1 MYARTGQR
9 AGMGRVARTYRL
21 QGLGRLG
28 SPFGRRAAVG
38 FGNRATLMA
47 LDQLAQDTGYGVPV
61 NVGLPSFPSTPTT
74 SWGPSQSPLTPATP
88 TTPAAPS
95 TPGWTPAQEAQVLT
109 AAITTGGVLGNKP
122 SSAVPRF
129 PTIRPQVST
138 RPPVGQRFRVAL
150 RFRARSAVY
159 FRILSCCWRSRG
171 LWRFRL

>member
-1 MYARTGQR
+1 
-9 AGMGRVARTYRL
+9 MGRVARTYRL

-109 AAITTGGVLGNKP
+109 AAITTGGVLGKQAIIGSPTVSYNPATGQYTATGGATLP
-122 SSAVPRF
+122 SGIALSS
-129 PTIRPQVST
+129 TISSLFSNPLVLLAIA
-138 RPPVGQRFRVAL
+138 GIVA
-150 RFRARSAVY
+150 FSVMK
-159 FRILSCCWRSRG
+159 
-171 LWRFRL
+171 